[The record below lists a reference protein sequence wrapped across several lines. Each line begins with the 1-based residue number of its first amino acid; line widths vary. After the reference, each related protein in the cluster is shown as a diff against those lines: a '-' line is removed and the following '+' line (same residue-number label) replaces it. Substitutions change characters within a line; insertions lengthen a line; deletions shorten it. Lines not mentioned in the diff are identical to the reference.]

1 LRGEHIDPLFA
12 PVCKRKDPAVEIAME
27 NAIKR
32 MTIVSVIGNINI
44 INDAWTTREIR
55 KNM

>member
-1 LRGEHIDPLFA
+1 LRGEHTDPLFA
-12 PVCKRKDPAVEIAME
+12 RVCRRRDLVVEIAME